1 MPEYVIQSIIN
12 GGNITVENMLLAT
25 VCSLL
30 CGFII
35 AGIYMIKRKHTQSFI
50 VSLVILPSIVQIV
63 IMLVNGNIGAGV
75 AVAGAFSLVRYRSIA
90 GKGQEIA
97 GIFLAMAVGL
107 ANGMGYIWLALVF
120 ALVIS
125 IVQLVIY
132 LTNFGGEQKESRNL
146 RILIPENLDYEG
158 KFEDIFHQY
167 LQSFELMHVKTCN
180 MGTMYK
186 LEYDVVLDAS
196 KSTKEFMDKIRER
209 NGNLEVA
216 LSRMRDVGDEL

>member
-1 MPEYVIQSIIN
+1 MPEYVMQSIIV
-12 GGNITVENMLLAT
+12 GGNITFENMLLAT

-35 AGIYMIKRKHTQSFI
+35 AGVYMCKRKHTQSFI

-107 ANGMGYIWLALVF
+107 ANGMGYIWMALAF
-120 ALVIS
+120 AIVIS
-125 IVQLVIY
+125 LIQLIIH

-167 LQSFELMHVKTCN
+167 LRSFELMQVKTCN

-216 LSRMRDVGDEL
+216 VSRMRDVGDEL